1 MTPQQKTLVR
11 QALLHINLCEM
22 SQYEAMPEVDH
33 TFSERFEN
41 KMGRLI
47 HRRQLAI
54 YPLIKT
60 PTRKAISVLVAIILM
75 FSCSLSVSAIREPI
89 FSAFEKITEI
99 FTEIILPKSEQN
111 HAFDPYETSWFP
123 NGYEITNEMTC
134 SSYQRTVWEYQNKT
148 IVFDQ
153 TLSGSIHYD
162 TEGVTLQ
169 EAVWGDRTVTYY
181 QKYNA
186 YLFSWSE
193 NGYFFTLTC
202 PADIPLDDVRRMIES
217 IRPAAR

>member
-41 KMGRLI
+41 KMGKLI

-60 PTRKAISVLVAIILM
+60 PTKKAISVLVAIIVM
-75 FSCSLSVSAIREPI
+75 FSCSLSISAIRKPI

-111 HAFDPYETSWFP
+111 NTFDSYETGWLP
-123 NGYEITNEMTC
+123 NGYEITHKMSG
-134 SSYQRTVWEYQNKT
+134 SSYHRTVWNYLDNT
-148 IVFDQ
+148 IVFEQ
-153 TLSGSIHYD
+153 ALSGNIHYD
-162 TEGVTLQ
+162 TEDVTLQ
-169 EAVWGDRTVTYY
+169 EVIWSDKKITYY

-193 NGYFFTLTC
+193 NGSFFTLTC
-202 PADIPLDDVRRMIES
+202 PADLPLEDIRRMIES
-217 IRPAAR
+217 IHPAE